1 MYLKFIRHPTL
12 KGKLRKGS
20 LYSVRFKPNL
30 MGGYTEV
37 LTLIG
42 DAYEIIDRRTPLPL
56 IYPIRLRKVA
66 GRILLRYG
74 MGAQRALLH
83 VICNEAREE
92 FINELRSILNKHQ
105 DVRIEIIENCRKGYG
120 KN

>member
-1 MYLKFIRHPTL
+1 
-12 KGKLRKGS
+12 
-20 LYSVRFKPNL
+20 
-30 MGGYTEV
+30 MGDYTEV

-74 MGAQRALLH
+74 MGVQRALLH

-92 FINELRSILNKHQ
+92 FINELRSILNQHQ